1 VTSDEAVDGRLA
13 ENVMHFARVLRGAGL
28 PVGPGRV
35 IAALNAVEI
44 AGIERRDDFYWTLAA
59 VFLGRHEQ
67 FELYDQ
73 AFRVFWRDPRVA
85 ARVRRLPEV
94 RGRIP
99 PRSREPELAARLVQ
113 ALAAQGRATPPSP
126 PAERV
131 AFDAS
136 HSFSGR
142 ESLQARDFE
151 SMTIEELDAAR
162 VAIAGLRLRLPRL
175 PTRRHVPDPRGARID
190 PRASLRASLRGGG
203 TGIPLC
209 RRSLRR
215 RAPPIVAL
223 ADVSGSMNRYTRMF
237 LQFLHAMSRDCDR
250 VSAFTFGTRLTNIT
264 RALRYRDPDAALAQ
278 VSRAVRDWSG
288 GTRIGACLRE
298 FNVRWSRRLHAEA
311 PLVLLISD
319 GLDREGA
326 EDLSRQM
333 ERLHKSSRRLVWLN
347 PLLRYE
353 DFEARP
359 AGIKAMLPHV
369 DAFLPVHNLN
379 SLFELQ
385 RILENS
391 FQSSAGHR
399 RPESYL
405 ASTKEPRWK

>member
-1 VTSDEAVDGRLA
+1 MRSEEASGQESSGKLA

-28 PVGPGRV
+28 PVGPDRV
-35 IAALNAVEI
+35 IDAINALQV

-73 AFRVFWRDPRVA
+73 AFRVFWRDPRLA

-99 PRSREPELAARLVQ
+99 PRSREPDLAARLVQ
-113 ALAAQGRATPPSP
+113 ALAAQGRAAPPTS

-131 AFDAS
+131 TFDAS
-136 HSFSGR
+136 YTFSGR
-142 ESLQARDFE
+142 ESLQALDFE
-151 SMTIEELDAAR
+151 SMTNEELDAAR
-162 VAIAGLRLRLPRL
+162 SAIAGLRLRLPEL
-175 PTRRHVPDPRGARID
+175 PTRRHAPDARGARID
-190 PRASLRASLRGGG
+190 PRASLRASLRSGGA
-203 TGIPLC
+203 GIPLC

-215 RAPPIVAL
+215 RTPPIVAL

-237 LQFLHAMSRDCDR
+237 LHFLHAMSRDCDR

-264 RALRYRDPDAALAQ
+264 RQLRFRDPDAALTQ

-298 FNVRWSRRLHAEA
+298 FNVRWSRRLHGEA
-311 PLVLLISD
+311 ALVLLISD

-333 ERLHKSSRRLVWLN
+333 ERLHKSCRRLVWLN

-353 DFEARP
+353 DFEAKP

-379 SLFELQ
+379 SLLELQ
-385 RILENS
+385 RVLENS
-391 FQSSAGHR
+391 FQPSAR
-399 RPESYL
+399 SAQLESYL
-405 ASTKEPRWK
+405 ASI

>member
-1 VTSDEAVDGRLA
+1 MSAAPESRGRLA
-13 ENVMHFARVLRGAGL
+13 ENVMHFGRVLRAAGL
-28 PVGPGRV
+28 PVGPDRV
-35 IAALNAVEI
+35 IDALNALRI
-44 AGIERRDDFYWTLAA
+44 AGVERRDDFYWTLAS
-59 VFLGRHEQ
+59 VFLGRHEH
-67 FELYDQ
+67 FDLYDQ
-73 AFRVFWRDPRVA
+73 AFRVFWRDPRLA
-85 ARVRRLPEV
+85 ARVRNLPEV

-113 ALAAQGRATPPSP
+113 ALAVQGRALP
-126 PAERV
+126 PAPPVERV
-131 AFDAS
+131 TFDAIYT
-136 HSFSGR
+136 FSGR

-151 SMTIEELDAAR
+151 SMTNEELAAAR
-162 VAIAGLRLRLPRL
+162 AAIAGLRVRLPEL
-175 PTRRHVPDPRGARID
+175 PTRRHAPDARGARID

-203 TGIPLC
+203 AGIPLC

-215 RAPPIVAL
+215 RTPPIVAL
-223 ADVSGSMNRYTRMF
+223 VDVSGSMNRYTRMF
-237 LQFLHAMSRDCDR
+237 LHFLHAMSRDCDR

-264 RALRYRDPDAALAQ
+264 RALRHRDPDAALAQ

-298 FNVRWSRRLHAEA
+298 FNTLWSRRLYGEA

-333 ERLHKSSRRLVWLN
+333 ERLRKSCRRLVWLN

-353 DFEARP
+353 EFEARP
-359 AGIKAMLPHV
+359 AGIRAMLPHV

-385 RILENS
+385 RILQNS
-391 FQSSAGHR
+391 LQSS
-399 RPESYL
+399 PTSFKL
-405 ASTKEPRWK
+405 QASSSKL

>member
-1 VTSDEAVDGRLA
+1 MTSDGIEKQRPDGKLA

-28 PVGPGRV
+28 PVGPDRV
-35 IAALNAVEI
+35 IDALNALDI
-44 AGIERRDDFYWTLAA
+44 AGVERRDDFYWTLAA
-59 VFLGRHEQ
+59 VFLGRHEH
-67 FELYDQ
+67 FDLYDQ
-73 AFRVFWRDPRVA
+73 AFRVFWRDPRLA

-113 ALAAQGRATPPSP
+113 ALAAQGRAAPPTPPG
-126 PAERV
+126 ERV
-131 AFDAS
+131 TFDAS
-136 HSFSGR
+136 HTFSGR
-142 ESLQARDFE
+142 ESLQAMDFE
-151 SMTIEELDAAR
+151 SMTNEELDAAR
-162 VAIAGLRLRLPRL
+162 AAIAGLRLRLPEL
-175 PTRRHVPDPRGARID
+175 PTRRHVPDPHGARID
-190 PRASLRASLRGGG
+190 PRASLRAGLRSGGA
-203 TGIPLC
+203 GIPLC

-215 RAPPIVAL
+215 RTPPIVAL

-237 LQFLHAMSRDCDR
+237 LHFLHAMSRDWDR

-264 RALRYRDPDAALAQ
+264 RQLRFRDADAALAQ

-298 FNVRWSRRLHAEA
+298 FNVRWSRRLHGEA
-311 PLVLLISD
+311 ALVLLISD

-326 EDLSRQM
+326 EDLARQM
-333 ERLHKSSRRLVWLN
+333 ERLHKSCRRLIWLN

-353 DFEARP
+353 DFEAKP

-379 SLFELQ
+379 SLLELQ
-385 RILENS
+385 RILQNG
-391 FQSSAGHR
+391 FGYKLQATGY
-399 RPESYL
+399 RPQFNP
-405 ASTKEPRWK
+405 STA